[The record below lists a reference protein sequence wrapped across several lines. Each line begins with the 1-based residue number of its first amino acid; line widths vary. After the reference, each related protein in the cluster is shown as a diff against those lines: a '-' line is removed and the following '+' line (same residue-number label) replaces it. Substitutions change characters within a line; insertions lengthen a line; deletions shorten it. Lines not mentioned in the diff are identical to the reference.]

1 MPTSTLTYK
10 NNSHKSKKRSKYVS
24 KKHKNSK
31 RKHYSNKK
39 NNMRGGSRRMDNSFK
54 QKFTNPYYS
63 SIKKEHD
70 DYIIKVKEE
79 LKDLTSEPF
88 PHLFSK
94 IPIQSVYANRIVYG
108 NVSKPNLFYDEK
120 LPEIK
125 EKMRNDFKNNK
136 LDTFRRIL
144 QLGEDFMELSTKQNA
159 ALKSYEACRQSFRYQ
174 SEHKI
179 NYILCEKE
187 KTTYNE
193 LQTQRKRMKHIFRQF
208 GLGGFLSKSTPEELQ
223 ESQTIFNKIVSSIND
238 DNIIIYKMSQ
248 KNDEPNPIGNSNNE
262 IF

>member
-10 NNSHKSKKRSKYVS
+10 NNSHKSKKRSKSVS

-39 NNMRGGSRRMDNSFK
+39 NNMRGGSGFYNSVS
-54 QKFTNPYYS
+54 QKFTNPLYLNNLNNN
-63 SIKKEHD
+63 KEHD
-70 DYIIKVKEE
+70 ANIIKEVKEE
-79 LKDLTSEPF
+79 LKDLTSTTF
-88 PHLFSK
+88 RQLLD
-94 IPIQSVYANRIVYG
+94 
-108 NVSKPNLFYDEK
+108 VSKPNLFYDET
-120 LPEIK
+120 LPPETK

-144 QLGEDFMELSTKQNA
+144 QLGEDFMELSTKKIE
-159 ALKSYEACRQSFRYQ
+159 ALKSYNACTYANRYKNMKAINDACKT
-174 SEHKI
+174 EKI
-179 NYILCEKE
+179 
-187 KTTYNE
+187 TFVE
-193 LQTQRKRMKHIFRQF
+193 LQTQIKRMEHIFRQF
-208 GLGGFLSKSTPEELQ
+208 GLGGFLSKSTPEELIK
-223 ESQTIFNKIVSSIND
+223 SKTIFTKIVSSIND